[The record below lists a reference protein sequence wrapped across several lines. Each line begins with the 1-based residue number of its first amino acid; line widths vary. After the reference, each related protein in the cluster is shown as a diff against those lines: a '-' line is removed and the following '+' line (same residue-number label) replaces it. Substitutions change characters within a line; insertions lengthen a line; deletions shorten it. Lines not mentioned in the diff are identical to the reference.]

1 MEIQLKGSKKE
12 TERYEKELNKQLE
25 TFNKLDQQMSELKK
39 SKITPEQPQPS
50 VFKKQQ
56 TETPQST
63 GNDSKTSSPNIN
75 KKGTQS
81 MEDNKKAGV
90 INKKTGA
97 TNESEDTKGTEKK
110 GNKSGTYGGES
121 DLKISEYEEKIKNL
135 NKKIEELENFI
146 GTGIDDGFNSNQYSK
161 LQKNLETLGF
171 PQLKKQFKV
180 HKTNTAEYETPVKN
194 IKGKVGVET
203 KDQKITENKTQ
214 GVSEGKTTG
223 NEVSGNAGGK
233 YNFETPHEAMGFDK
247 NVSYMKESIQCAGL
261 DKITPQT
268 NQTPSDQKN
277 GNFSNTGTTT
287 NDNHGGIS
295 NNNNE
300 NNNTVPNPS
309 NAVQK
314 KSTIQIVII
323 SPSKEQEQ
331 KQVFEDKSVKRES
344 VSKFPEER
352 KSELPLLK
360 LSSGDSKTEETKSPE
375 TKREDKPEAPKILPP
390 PPPLTPNS
398 EVNSPCNSPMNVP
411 PLPPPLGGN
420 KPGMPPG
427 LNILSLLN
435 KKPAGPVK
443 EKKKPNVPM
452 KNVLWTLVN
461 PLNIKGTIWE
471 TIDESTVAYEIP
483 SLETEFT
490 SVRPDKP
497 ATKSAI
503 PAKISLLA
511 PNRAQN
517 ISIVLSKLKMSPATI
532 VDALLAVNEEVLN
545 LNMVNCLLDA
555 IPSPDEISLIS
566 NYNGEYDM
574 LENPEK
580 YILEIKDVKSIKVR
594 LQALQF
600 YFTHK
605 ELFDDLQLKIK
616 KLIELFENISKEQR
630 IIVLMKYTLA
640 IGNYMN
646 GESARGGAFGF
657 KLDAFD
663 KIADI
668 KNINGK
674 KNLLAYVI
682 EVIELNSGSKYIQVD
697 EEFPLYEFGR
707 KQPISQLF
715 SDLDFIKKG
724 IENVKNAKQNKNVG
738 VVDNIEEFMGKFEVE
753 VGDKYQDVEFDLGT
767 LDQKYKR
774 VCEFYCEDP
783 KQTSSDVFVENFYK
797 IWAAC
802 KKAKAILVK
811 ENKENLREK
820 AKEKTEKPGF
830 FIRVNGFFFLKVD
843 SAEEIECWT
852 VQ

>member
-12 TERYEKELNKQLE
+12 AERYEKELNKQLD
-25 TFNKLDQQMSELKK
+25 TYNKLDQQMSELKR

-63 GNDSKTSSPNIN
+63 GNDSKTTSPNIN

-81 MEDNKKAGV
+81 IEDNKKAVG
-90 INKKTGA
+90 INKRTGA

-110 GNKSGTYGGES
+110 GNKTGNFGAEP
-121 DLKISEYEEKIKNL
+121 DLKISEFEEKIKNL

-161 LQKNLETLGF
+161 LQKNLENLGF

-194 IKGKVGVET
+194 TKGKAGVET

-223 NEVSGNAGGK
+223 N
-233 YNFETPHEAMGFDK
+233 NFDIPHEGMTFDK
-247 NVSYMKESIQCAGL
+247 NVSYMKESIQFAGL
-261 DKITPQT
+261 DKITNP
-268 NQTPSDQKN
+268 TPSDQKN
-277 GNFSNTGTTT
+277 GNFSTTGTNVNPGGNTT
-287 NDNHGGIS
+287 NIS
-295 NNNNE
+295 NNNE
-300 NNNTVPNPS
+300 NNNTAPNSS

-314 KSTIQIVII
+314 KSTIQIVIT

-331 KQVFEDKSVKRES
+331 KQVFEDKSVKVDS
-344 VSKFPEER
+344 VSKFQEER

-375 TKREDKPEAPKILPP
+375 TRREDKPEAPKILPP

-398 EVNSPCNSPMNVP
+398 EVTSPSNSPMNIP
-411 PLPPPLGGN
+411 PLPPPFGGN
-420 KPGMPPG
+420 RPGMPPG

-483 SLETEFT
+483 NLETEFT

-497 ATKSAI
+497 VTKSAI

-532 VDALLAVNEEVLN
+532 VDALLAVNEDVLN

-555 IPSPDEISLIS
+555 IPTPDEISLIS

-682 EVIELNSGSKYIQVD
+682 EVIERNSGSIYIQVD

-738 VVDNIEEFMGKFEVE
+738 VVDNIEEFMGRFEVE

-783 KQTSSDVFVENFYK
+783 KQTSSDIFVENFYK

-830 FIRVNGFFFLKVD
+830 LL
-843 SAEEIECWT
+843 E
-852 VQ
+852 

>member
-12 TERYEKELNKQLE
+12 AERYEKELSKQLE
-25 TFNKLDQQMSELKK
+25 TYNKLDQQMSELKK
-39 SKITPEQPQPS
+39 GKNTPEQQPQPS
-50 VFKKQQ
+50 GFKKQQ
-56 TETPQST
+56 PEQST
-63 GNDSKTSSPNIN
+63 GNDSKTSSPNTIN

-81 MEDNKKAGV
+81 IEDNKKPAV
-90 INKKTGA
+90 INKKAGP
-97 TNESEDTKGTEKK
+97 TNECEDTKGTEKK
-110 GNKSGTYGGES
+110 GNKSGNFAGES
-121 DLKISEYEEKIKNL
+121 ELKISEFEEKIKNL

-146 GTGIDDGFNSNQYSK
+146 GTGIDDGFNANQYSK

-180 HKTNTAEYETPVKN
+180 HKTTTAEYETPVKN
-194 IKGKVGVET
+194 TKAKEKVAVEP

-214 GVSEGKTTG
+214 KGVAEDKTTG
-223 NEVSGNAGGK
+223 NEVSGQNNNARGK
-233 YNFETPHEAMGFDK
+233 YNFEIPHEGMGFDK
-247 NVSYMKESIQCAGL
+247 NVSYMKESIQIAGL
-261 DKITPQT
+261 DKITHQT
-268 NQTPSDQKN
+268 NPIPSEQKN
-277 GNFSNTGTTT
+277 ANFSNTGTTT
-287 NDNHGGIS
+287 NVIPEGNTTNIS
-295 NNNNE
+295 NDNE
-300 NNNTVPNPS
+300 TNNNTTTNSS

-314 KSTIQIVII
+314 KSTIQIVVT
-323 SPSKEQEQ
+323 SPSKELEQ

-344 VSKFPEER
+344 VSKFQEEK
-352 KSELPLLK
+352 KSEMLPLK
-360 LSSGDSKTEETKSPE
+360 LSSGDSKAEETKSPE
-375 TKREDKPEAPKILPP
+375 TKKEEKPEAPKILPP
-390 PPPLTPNS
+390 PPPLTNS
-398 EVNSPCNSPMNVP
+398 EVTSPCNSPINVP
-411 PLPPPLGGN
+411 PLPPPFGGN

-427 LNILSLLN
+427 LNILNLLN

-471 TIDESTVAYEIP
+471 TIDESTVSYEIP

-503 PAKISLLA
+503 PAKVSLLA

-517 ISIVLSKLKMSPATI
+517 INIVLSKLKMSPATI

-555 IPSPDEISLIS
+555 IPTPDEVSLIS

-580 YILEIKDVKSIKVR
+580 YILEIKDIKNMKVR

-616 KLIELFENISKEQR
+616 KLIDLFENISKEQR

-674 KNLLAYVI
+674 KNLLAFVI
-682 EVIELNSGSKYIQVD
+682 EIIERNSGSTYIQVD
-697 EEFPLYEFGR
+697 EDFPLYEFGR

-738 VVDNIEEFMGKFEVE
+738 VVDNIEEFMGKFEVD
-753 VGDKYQDVEFDLGT
+753 VGDKFQDVEFDLST

-797 IWAAC
+797 IWTAC

-830 FIRVNGFFFLKVD
+830 L
-843 SAEEIECWT
+843 
-852 VQ
+852 